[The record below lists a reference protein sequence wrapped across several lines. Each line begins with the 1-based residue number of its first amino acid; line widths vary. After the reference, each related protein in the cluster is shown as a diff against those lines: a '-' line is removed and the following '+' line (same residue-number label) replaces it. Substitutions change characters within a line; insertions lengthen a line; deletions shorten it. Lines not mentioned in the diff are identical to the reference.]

1 MGSAPRQNKSK
12 PSKSS
17 PLEPP
22 APSVMVRVQSYG
34 TSSVDVAGNR
44 LGRSAEVV
52 IALVLLLAHAPGMQ
66 MPRDILLGLLWPLS
80 PEKNQRGNLRQ
91 ALYKLRQ
98 MGIHA
103 SMHGDQVVLDA
114 TQFEP
119 TFSIQRD
126 LASFEAQIVSGREPL
141 GPFLAGYDA
150 GSNAALCEWIENERE
165 RANGDARRVLAAA
178 LQTRRVVADWAAAE
192 PLARWLLQFDP
203 LNEAA
208 TLVMSECLLMA
219 GAKYEAIRLLDR
231 YMSELGPNASDLRI
245 PAATLRRRIAAPAV
259 RRISFA
265 PTERHFIGREG
276 IMAELTL
283 CMRRARFHD
292 GTATLLHG
300 SAGMGKTRVLN
311 ELTKVA
317 VIEGIRDM
325 RTGCRETDVNR
336 PLSVFLEL
344 VPDLLQLPGA
354 LGCSPEN
361 LQALRRFVNDDS
373 VESDRAKPGQAAV
386 MPLAAGLRRSI
397 VDLIGAVAEEKPLL
411 LVFEDSHW
419 LDAASWEVIV
429 DLVDR
434 IAQSR
439 VCLILTSRLPHARP
453 TAPERLPIDL
463 AIKALP
469 PLTFESRIEL
479 AQAIATD
486 LSASMDDE
494 LGEWFAHSSEG
505 VPLFL
510 RSLVNHWIETGDAGG
525 IPPTLLGVI
534 GQRVQNL
541 SADALHVLQTVTL
554 LGRHADLSMIEA
566 VLQLPYFRVVGAIDD
581 LHKAGAF
588 DSDNDGVV
596 QAHELIGR
604 MAVDSLGR
612 NARRSLHKRIAD
624 IMLDRELAD
633 GLSPL
638 MCRDRLSHVLMS
650 GNRKAFLDAS
660 IEAIQNLLN
669 LGYAHESLGLSD
681 SALSYANEEPVR
693 TIVLKLQSASL
704 YSCGE
709 YSRLLSHPLS
719 PASVGLGLSHWEH
732 TEPESLLRWIDSAFF
747 ADKGSQAS
755 DLAAAATLVA
765 ESTNYSDDLRFRAA
779 TLALRIAAN
788 ACEDDLAIRAFT
800 VGQRVLVDDANS
812 ADRADELAMLYHTS
826 FGNWRIALIAAE
838 RLLIRSYEIQNL
850 TDKLQRQM
858 RIAYALRNCGKI
870 SEAIALLKRAHS
882 EASAA
887 GIGSSLYF
895 VVWRLSNHYLDMGDL
910 DQATSWHS
918 EFERVAPLDR
928 EPLAAMLFHVQA
940 MRIALAESKLERAR
954 YHHLMSMKSMPSDAH
969 LIRHSAALALSLG
982 LARLSCNIA
991 EMESAIAMSLPIYEK
1006 TRNRLGQAYFASE
1019 LALCTAICG
1028 RTDEGRALLAD
1039 YISVFRREPRPYPE
1053 CLASSARYLDLS
1065 LPDTD
1070 RASN

>member
-1 MGSAPRQNKSK
+1 M
-12 PSKSS
+12 
-17 PLEPP
+17 
-22 APSVMVRVQSYG
+22 
-34 TSSVDVAGNR
+34 DVAGSR

-52 IALVLLLAHAPGMQ
+52 IALLLLLAHSPGMQ
-66 MPRDILLGLLWPLS
+66 MPRDVLLGLLWPAS
-80 PEKNQRGNLRQ
+80 PEKRQRGNLRQ

-98 MGIHA
+98 MGIRA
-103 SMHGDQVVLDA
+103 SMHGDQVVLDES
-114 TQFEP
+114 QVEP

-126 LASFEAQIVSGREPL
+126 LVSFEELIVPGLEPF
-141 GPFLAGYDA
+141 GSFLAGYDA
-150 GSNAALCEWIENERE
+150 GSNAALAEWIENQRE
-165 RANGDARRVLAAA
+165 RAHGDARRVLAMA
-178 LQTRRVVADWAAAE
+178 LNARREIADWAAAE

-259 RRISFA
+259 RRISFT
-265 PTERHFIGREG
+265 PTERHFVGREG

-325 RTGCRETDVNR
+325 RIGCRETDVNR

-354 LGCSPEN
+354 LGCSPES

-373 VESDRAKPGQAAV
+373 VESDRAKPGHAAM

-411 LVFEDSHW
+411 LVFEDGHW

-434 IAQSR
+434 ISQSR

-453 TAPERLPIDL
+453 SAPERLPIDL
-463 AIKALP
+463 VIKALP
-469 PLTFESRIEL
+469 PLSFESRIEL

-486 LSASMDDE
+486 LSASMDEE

-566 VLQLPYFRVVGAIDD
+566 VLQLPYYRVVGSIDD

-588 DSDNDGVV
+588 DSDHDGVV

-604 MAVDSLGR
+604 MAVDSLGK

-624 IMLDRELAD
+624 IMLERELAN
-633 GLSPL
+633 GLSPIL
-638 MCRDRLSHVLMS
+638 CRDRLSHVLMS
-650 GNRKAFLDAS
+650 GDLKAFLHAS
-660 IEAIQNLLN
+660 VGAIQNLLN
-669 LGYAHESLGLSD
+669 LGFAHESLGLSD
-681 SALSYANEEPVR
+681 SALTYANEEPIR
-693 TIVLKLQSASL
+693 TVVLKLQSASL

-719 PASVGLGLSHWEH
+719 PASVGLGLSQWEH

-765 ESTNYSDDLRFRAA
+765 ESINYSDELRFRAS

-788 ACEDDLAIRAFT
+788 ACEDDLAMRAFT
-800 VGQRVLVDDANS
+800 AGKEVLTNDPNA
-812 ADRADELAMLYHTS
+812 ADKADELAMLYHTS
-826 FGNWRIALIAAE
+826 FGDWRLALISAE
-838 RLLIRSYEIQNL
+838 RLLLRSYDIQNL
-850 TDKLQRQM
+850 SDKLQKQM
-858 RIAYALRNCGKI
+858 RIAYALRNCGRVD
-870 SEAIALLKRAHS
+870 EAITLLKKAHA
-882 EASAA
+882 EASTA
-887 GIGSSLYF
+887 GLGSSQYF
-895 VVWRLSNHYLDMGDL
+895 VVWRLSNHYIDMGEWDM
-910 DQATSWHS
+910 AKSWHS
-918 EFERVAPLDR
+918 EFERVAPLER
-928 EPLAAMLFHVQA
+928 EPLAAMLFHVQG
-940 MRIALAESKLERAR
+940 MRIALAESNVERAR
-954 YHHLMSMKSMPSDAH
+954 YHHVMSVKSMPSDAH
-969 LIRHSAALALSLG
+969 LIRHSAALALILA
-982 LARLSCNIA
+982 LARHDGDIA
-991 EMESAIAMSLPIYEK
+991 EMESAIAISLPIYEK
-1006 TRNRLGQAYFASE
+1006 TRNRLGQAFFASE
-1019 LALCTAICG
+1019 LALCTAFCG
-1028 RTDEGRALLAD
+1028 RIDEGKRLLAD
-1039 YISVFRREPRPYPE
+1039 YITVFRREPRPYPE
-1053 CLASSARYLDLS
+1053 CLISSAKYLNIP
-1065 LPDTD
+1065 LPDAD
-1070 RASN
+1070 RASS